1 MGKKGE
7 WLWEKE
13 ERGKNYGGK
22 KNVGKIKV
30 EKRETIMVW
39 KRKSN
44 ILQRNKKE
52 ERLYGWKRKRERMLV
67 KGEENFT
74 GKKGRGQRNGGKK
87 K

>member
-1 MGKKGE
+1 MGKKKGE

-52 ERLYGWKRKRERMLV
+52 ERLWV
-67 KGEENFT
+67 
-74 GKKGRGQRNGGKK
+74 KK
-87 K
+87 KEGKNAG

>member
-1 MGKKGE
+1 MGEIRQRKIKYYGGKIRRKKILLGLKERGKIMGKKKGE

-44 ILQRNKKE
+44 I
-52 ERLYGWKRKRERMLV
+52 
-67 KGEENFT
+67 
-74 GKKGRGQRNGGKK
+74 
-87 K
+87 

>member
-7 WLWEKE
+7 WLWENE
-13 ERGKNYGGK
+13 ERGNTYGGK

-52 ERLYGWKRKRERMLV
+52 ERLWV
-67 KGEENFT
+67 
-74 GKKGRGQRNGGKK
+74 KK
-87 K
+87 KEGKNAG